1 MTVLGLLADVDI
13 GHISKESLSGSNFGE
28 ISERSIFEGGQLTMC
43 QMAPSAQ
50 GGFGLHCG
58 NFFAPPP
65 ASRSHSWRDAKIA
78 QNVKSPFISCNP
90 ILHQA
95 PGVPNTCTN
104 HEKVSMH
111 TDLNSSQLIIS
122 F

>member
-1 MTVLGLLADVDI
+1 MKSFRWQLGLLADVDI

-28 ISERSIFEGGQLTMC
+28 ISERSILEGGQLTMC

-50 GGFGLHCG
+50 GGFGLHSG
-58 NFFAPPP
+58 NFFSPPP
-65 ASRSHSWRDAKIA
+65 AACSHSWRDAKIA

-95 PGVPNTCTN
+95 PGRGPQ
-104 HEKVSMH
+104 HLH
-111 TDLNSSQLIIS
+111 
-122 F
+122 